1 MTNRYTYYSPFVH
14 FLLKY
19 LTVQRY
25 DSRSLADTKMNL
37 IDTAAAYSGWDART
51 LLQFVTLH
59 SF

>member
-37 IDTAAAYSGWDART
+37 IDTAAAEMLEHCSS
-51 LLQFVTLH
+51 L
-59 SF
+59 